1 METLLDGGSPV
12 MRQLPLDLKLRP
24 RSSFENFLPGA
35 NHEALS
41 ALRDIAAGVST
52 QHLLLS
58 GGSGSGKTHLLE
70 AVVRAATARGRR
82 PRYLPLDEADHLAP
96 DLLDDLEQECDLLCI
111 DDVQSVAGRHDWE
124 RALFALQARSVTC
137 VWVTSSTAPP
147 GLLGFAMPEL
157 ATRLSAGL
165 VYPLHAL
172 DDGDKR
178 ELLRCRAREL
188 GLELEPAVARYLLE
202 RHARDLAGLMRFLDQ
217 IDVESLRH
225 QRRPTIAFIR
235 GLETR
240 EIDP

>member
-1 METLLDGGSPV
+1 MT
-12 MRQLPLDLKLRP
+12 RQLPLDLKLHP
-24 RSSFENFLPGA
+24 RSSFENFLPGT

-41 ALRDIAAGVST
+41 ALRDVAAGLGT
-52 QHLLLS
+52 QHLLLC

-70 AVVRAATARGRR
+70 AVVRTATAGGLR
-82 PRYLPLDEADHLAP
+82 PLYLPLDQADHLAP
-96 DLLDDLEQECDLLCI
+96 DLLDDLEQECDLICV
-111 DDVQSVAGRHDWE
+111 DDVQNVAGRPEWE
-124 RALFALQARSVTC
+124 RALFALQVRSGTC

-172 DDGDKR
+172 RDGDKH
-178 ELLRCRAREL
+178 ELLQHRARAL

-202 RHARDLAGLMRFLDQ
+202 RHARDLAGLMRLLDR
-217 IDVESLRH
+217 IDAESLRR

-235 GLETR
+235 GLEVQ